1 MVGVVPGALRS
12 SPVASKPQP
21 KEPNWKP
28 PLALVEDDA
37 MVVSDST
44 GPLPSHP
51 TTPDA
56 NGDHGGG
63 VAVVIAG
70 LTGYFVR
77 NHYFPGTNDAYV
89 HAYTISVSPYVE
101 GYIKRVHTSPNALV
115 KRGQLIYEIT
125 PLPFELSV
133 EQRRQRLNEAV
144 NQKSVLE
151 DRLLQAQQ
159 TLKDLEAR
167 EWITDPIAS
176 VTPICNSNR
185 SCTRHG
191 SGIEAASLKPKPKR
205 KQPWKSRAFKR
216 DSEAGIKHR
225 SPISVGQKVNLDY
238 TRYYAPMDAFVS
250 NNFSL
255 REGQYVKPGQVL
267 FKLID
272 NRQWWVDANFQETQI
287 HRIRTGMTAKIKLDM
302 YPGITFQGQVINISR
317 GSGSFE
323 SLLPPQN
330 ATGNWV
336 KVPQRFPVR
345 IRMQQNQEHPL
356 RAGSTAHARVDTL
369 NAQSG

>member
-1 MVGVVPGALRS
+1 M
-12 SPVASKPQP
+12 Q
-21 KEPNWKP
+21 W
-28 PLALVEDDA
+28 
-37 MVVSDST
+37 VVSDST
-44 GPLPSHP
+44 SSPLPSHP
-51 TTPDA
+51 THPRRKRWII
-56 NGDHGGG
+56 GGG

-167 EWITDPIAS
+167 EWITDL
-176 VTPICNSNR
+176 NR
-185 SCTRHG
+185 QRYAYLQQQQVVALEKAQEF
-191 SGIEAASLKPKPKR
+191 EAASLEAQAKTKAASLEIARLQNEIR
-205 KQPWKSRAFKR
+205 KQESSIEALRAQ
-216 DSEAGIKHR
+216 
-225 SPISVGQKVNLDY
+225 VGQAKVNLDY

-369 NAQSG
+369 NAQSWVNASDAQPAR